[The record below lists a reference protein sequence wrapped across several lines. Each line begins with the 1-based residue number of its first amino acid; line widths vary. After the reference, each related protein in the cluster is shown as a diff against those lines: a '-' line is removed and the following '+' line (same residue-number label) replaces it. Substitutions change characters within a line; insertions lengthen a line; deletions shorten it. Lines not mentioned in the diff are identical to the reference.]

1 MMTLSWNKELVMKSA
16 LLLLVIACFLFTTQ
30 SLAAAYEPTNGLALE
45 ANTYVNKIIA
55 EEEVTV
61 LTRSENMTPLVLG
74 KNAWRN
80 QYILFVIAINF
91 AITVAY
97 IFSPTTEATQLNKEY
112 DPHYCGF
119 T

>member
-1 MMTLSWNKELVMKSA
+1 MMTLSWNKELVMKRA
-16 LLLLVIACFLFTTQ
+16 LLLLVIACLLFTTQ
-30 SLAAAYEPTNGLALE
+30 LSAAAYEPTNGLAIE
-45 ANTYVNKIIA
+45 ANTYVSKIIA

-74 KNAWRN
+74 KNAWSN
-80 QYILFVIAINF
+80 QYLLFVIAINF

-97 IFSPTTEATQLNKEY
+97 IRSPTTEATPSSKEF
-112 DPHYCGF
+112 DPHHCGF

>member
-1 MMTLSWNKELVMKSA
+1 MKRA

-30 SLAAAYEPTNGLALE
+30 LSAAAYEPTSGLALE

-74 KNAWRN
+74 KNAWTK
-80 QYILFVIAINF
+80 QYLLVVLAINF
-91 AITVAY
+91 AVTVAY
-97 IFSPTTEATQLNKEY
+97 ILSPTTEAAQFNKEY